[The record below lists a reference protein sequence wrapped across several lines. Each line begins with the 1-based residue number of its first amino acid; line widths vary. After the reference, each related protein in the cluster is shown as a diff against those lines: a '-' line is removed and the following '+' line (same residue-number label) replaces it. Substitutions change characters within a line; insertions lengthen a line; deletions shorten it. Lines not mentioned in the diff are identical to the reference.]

1 MNQAKKKNQHAGLR
15 RGTGVL
21 LRLNLAPVMGRRDA
35 VYDAVAAVAS
45 GPCVFSQVSELL
57 LMLES
62 AEKDSVSLLSM
73 LSSPDTIEREQNML
87 KHIRKLI
94 RLLQVLEAWSGS
106 RKFPASSESI
116 SGADGEDPVVL
127 TVVSRLSSLIR
138 NAGPHLERYRAYA
151 DKSASASHAARYRKS
166 YSYYLGIYQSRLP
179 ALPKT
184 VEI

>member
-1 MNQAKKKNQHAGLR
+1 
-15 RGTGVL
+15 
-21 LRLNLAPVMGRRDA
+21 
-35 VYDAVAAVAS
+35 
-45 GPCVFSQVSELL
+45 
-57 LMLES
+57 
-62 AEKDSVSLLSM
+62 
-73 LSSPDTIEREQNML
+73 ML

-106 RKFPASSESI
+106 RQFPASSESI
-116 SGADGEDPVVL
+116 SDAEGEDPVVL

-138 NAGPHLERYRAYA
+138 YAGPHLERYRAYA
-151 DKSASASHAARYRKS
+151 AKSASASHAARYRKS